1 MKNVFYY
8 FFGIITALYAFVVLF
23 DIYAPE
29 FIDDYWLDILYDKY
43 AQGWYYSNITVGA
56 VMILC
61 TIIWVYNLG
70 RGVRELEEKEP
81 LLIKKEEKEDE

>member
-23 DIYAPE
+23 DIYAPK

-43 AQGWYYSNITVGA
+43 AQEWYYSNITVGA

-61 TIIWVYNLG
+61 IIIWVYNLG